1 MGSQQFHDRII
12 GIVLGFVFIL
22 VAGALVGV
30 PIQDLLLWVLVF
42 AAAGVAYLSYLRRRG
57 K

>member
-1 MGSQQFHDRII
+1 MDSQQSKDRII

-22 VAGALVGV
+22 AAAALVGV

-42 AAAGVAYLSYLRRRG
+42 ATAGLAYLSYLRRRG